1 MKKIIGTLVA
11 TLCASSL
18 LALSGSAI
26 AAGSGKPDKVTKW
39 VFQPCFDS
47 SDAGWGSGVVP
58 WIKAVEEAT
67 EGTVKIKL
75 EPSGAI
81 TSGSEAFGAT
91 AAGMIDGTACWG
103 SVYSGD
109 MPEGM
114 LAFGMAMGASNTE
127 QAWAAMFGDPKYRIG
142 DLIQEAAK
150 ERNLRW
156 VGWTNQGPN
165 AMFTKFP
172 VRKMEDLAGKKMRA
186 GGPQALF
193 HQAMGGAPVSM
204 GGGEIYTAIK
214 LGTIDGTYWDTGGI
228 DDMAFHEVIK
238 YAAQP
243 GWCPAQHQEIFMNLD
258 KWNEL
263 TQWQRDRIDGIFKST
278 YFETSK
284 MHEDGVSHALQTL
297 KEAGGEVIYFSDAEI
312 KRMRDKSISTV
323 WPKVAEK
330 SPRNAKGVELWIQ
343 YLKDIGEL

>member
-1 MKKIIGTLVA
+1 MRFGRLVQTTLWAAALATSASFAVA
-11 TLCASSL
+11 
-18 LALSGSAI
+18 GE
-26 AAGSGKPDKVTKW
+26 GKPNKVTKW

-58 WIKAVEEAT
+58 WIKAVEKAT

-75 EPSGAI
+75 EPAGAI
-81 TSGSEAFGAT
+81 TSSSEAFGAA
-91 AAGMIDGTACWG
+91 AAGLIDGTACWG

-114 LAFGMAMGASNTE
+114 LAFGMAMGARTTE
-127 QAWAAMFGDPKYRIG
+127 QAWEAMWGNPKYRIG
-142 DLIQEAAK
+142 DLVQEAAK

-172 VRKMEDLAGKKMRA
+172 VRKMEDLKGKKMRA

-204 GGGEIYTAIK
+204 GGGDIYTAIK

-228 DDMAFHEVIK
+228 DDMSFHEVIK
-238 YAAQP
+238 YAALP
-243 GWCPAQHQEIFMNLD
+243 GWCPAQHQEIYVNLD
-258 KWNEL
+258 KWNAL
-263 TQWQRDRIDGIFKST
+263 TQWQRDRIQGVFKST

-284 MHEDGVSHALQTL
+284 LHEKGVADALETL
-297 KEAGGEVIYFSDAEI
+297 KKAGGVVIHFTDDEI
-312 KRMRDKSISTV
+312 KRMRKKSIAEV
-323 WPKVAEK
+323 WPKVAERSK
-330 SPRNAKGVELWIQ
+330 RNAKGVEIWKKF
-343 YLKDIGEL
+343 LKDKGEF